1 MQSDPI
7 EKSHHNSSTK
17 ADLFIVEET
26 GEGEEEAEEAELDI
40 EALLSTVVEDAD
52 PLELVLVEVV
62 EYCASF
68 SSIAKHCLI

>member
-40 EALLSTVVEDAD
+40 EALLSAVVEDAD
-52 PLELVLVEVV
+52 PLEEVV
-62 EYCASF
+62 EFCASF